1 MKKQTAIL
9 RFTVLLVLMFLIV
22 PQISAAR
29 GVPRLPLDLT
39 TNIFGSDDQSAE
51 QVVEPETTE
60 INNLQTPELAGVN
73 NDQNFPEDS
82 SEQNQNESEKF
93 SCQFEMPEKPIYDA
107 KFVAVRK
114 KGVVAKGEIFETLIY
129 VKNTGNTPWFSAD
142 SGCPYLITSLGTDK
156 ERDRTSE
163 LFTDDLLWESG
174 WLGENRVAMESKRV
188 DPDELAIFKF
198 WSRAPEKDMYLREFF
213 TPVIE
218 GVTWLDNARFHA
230 DTRIGEGYL
239 DLTKKDLLKYIEY
252 SGDLSNLNV
261 EGNKQIDVS
270 ISKQKMWLKI
280 GDMVIREF
288 PVSTGT
294 TRTPTPI
301 GTTQISHK
309 QEVRVAGSWPHY
321 IMPKWM
327 TYRAGGYGI
336 HALPSLANDNGVFWR
351 EALNHIGTRRSHGC
365 IRLLPGDAEFAY
377 SFADIGT
384 TVNVYW

>member
-9 RFTVLLVLMFLIV
+9 RFTVLLLLMFLIL
-22 PQISAAR
+22 PQISAAQ

-39 TNIFGSDDQSAE
+39 TNIFGSDDQSSNE
-51 QVVEPETTE
+51 EKTE
-60 INNLQTPELAGVN
+60 NVDTPEQPIVQPSN
-73 NDQNFPEDS
+73 NTENDETQAITADTQ
-82 SEQNQNESEKF
+82 EQTEQF
-93 SCQFEMPEKPIYDA
+93 SCQFEMPEKAVYNA

-142 SGCPYLITSLGTDK
+142 SGCPYLITSMGTDK

-174 WLGENRVAMESKRV
+174 WLGGNRIIMESKRV

-198 WSRAPEKDMYLREFF
+198 WSRAPQKDMYLREFF

-218 GVTWLDNARFHA
+218 GVTWLDNARFHT
-230 DTRIGEGYL
+230 DTRIGDGYL
-239 DLTKKDLLKYIEY
+239 DLAKKDLLKYIEY

-261 EGNKQIDVS
+261 EGAKKIDVS

-377 SFADIGT
+377 NFADIGT
-384 TVNVYW
+384 TVNVFW